1 MLGAWVF
8 RWPNHSEVVV
18 SVAPPPPQ
26 KRSRRARWC
35 QAGLPLFKKGSEPVP
50 SASKDYQPRHPSH
63 VCHFRDAFIV
73 CNRATCAIAGL
84 ALAAACVPIEPA
96 SSDGDA
102 PGVVRHR
109 ATVSDSN
116 ALIAEVRVS
125 LNSPARVFV
134 EYDNPQAG
142 RYRTRVA
149 ALATEHVIPVVRLRP
164 ETTYD
169 YTIFTVYGADES
181 DAVRGPS
188 GSFTTGEL
196 PDLLAS
202 VFTMAT
208 GRSSQPLILSDYE
221 KLKRDDSD
229 YFVFWDEVGALVWY
243 LRVVGRSAVARRP
256 GSEDFIFAHR
266 RGPMQFTPL
275 GKVSR
280 LGVGGGDVGIWH
292 HDVLPLDSDRVLF
305 PMARVVHVG
314 NGDQRRKVRYDSV
327 AIWHSATGRVE
338 EVWNARKTWDILD
351 PAQYWAPMWDWTHL
365 NSVSPRWG
373 SKLLLSLRNRS
384 QVVSLTPDYEIEWQ
398 LHGPDSDYEFPD
410 PTDRF
415 YHQHTASQ
423 LANGNILLFDNGSG
437 RPDAE
442 GGEYSR
448 ALELRLDDAAGT
460 AVKAWE
466 YRHVPDIYG
475 PTMSSAYRL
484 DSGNTLVNF
493 GTRDAEHRAA
503 PLVVVEVAP
512 TGDEVFR
519 IETVQLHGSPSR
531 YRAYGG
537 IDAIYGETMLRPPTA
552 LVQRPPPVRRHYE
565 RMEHV
570 AASTFDL
577 YLEDGHLVYAKAP
590 CAMEDIALPFFL
602 HVSPKKSFLLAEDRR
617 DVGFDNLDFKFFQRG
632 LRWDGRCH
640 AEVPLPEYEIDHIV
654 TGQFVADE
662 EATDGRVRSND
673 APASGEWIVEIP
685 LAR

>member
-1 MLGAWVF
+1 M
-8 RWPNHSEVVV
+8 VV
-18 SVAPPPPQ
+18 PPPPP
-26 KRSRRARWC
+26 
-35 QAGLPLFKKGSEPVP
+35 LPLFQSVL
-50 SASKDYQPRHPSH
+50 
-63 VCHFRDAFIV
+63 
-73 CNRATCAIAGL
+73 AIAGL
-84 ALAAACVPIEPA
+84 ALAVACVPIESA
-96 SSDGDA
+96 SSNGDA
-102 PGVVRHR
+102 PGGVVRHSV
-109 ATVSDSN
+109 TVSDLN

-125 LNSPARVFV
+125 LDTPARMFV
-134 EYDNPQAG
+134 EYDSPLAG

-149 ALATEHVIPVVRLRP
+149 AMAAEHVIPIVRLRP

-169 YTIFTVYGADES
+169 YTVFTTDADES
-181 DAVRGPS
+181 DTVRGPS

-196 PDLLAS
+196 PDPLAS
-202 VFTMAT
+202 VFTMAK
-208 GRSSQPLILSDYE
+208 GRSSQPLILSDY
-221 KLKRDDSD
+221 KLQWDASD
-229 YFVFWDEVGALVWY
+229 HIVFWDEMGALVWY
-243 LRVVGRSAVARRP
+243 LRVGDVMAIARRP
-256 GSEDFIFAHR
+256 GSEDFIFNNTH

-351 PAQYWAPMWDWTHL
+351 PAQYWGPMWDWTHL
-365 NSVSPRWG
+365 NSASPG
-373 SKLLLSLRNRS
+373 GGGKLLLSLRNRS

-466 YRHVPDIYG
+466 YRHDPDIYA
-475 PTMSSAYRL
+475 PIMSSAYRL
-484 DSGNTLVNF
+484 DNGNTLVNF
-493 GTRDAEHRAA
+493 GSRDAVYSEA
-503 PLVVVEVAP
+503 PLVVVEVDAS
-512 TGDEVFR
+512 GDEVFR
-519 IETVQLHGSPSR
+519 AETVQLHRLPSR
-531 YRAYGG
+531 YRAQGG
-537 IDAIYGETMLRPPTA
+537 IEAIYGETMLRPPTA
-552 LVQRPPPVRRHYE
+552 FVQRPPSMRLHYE
-565 RMEHV
+565 RMKPV
-570 AASTFDL
+570 AASTYDL
-577 YLEDGHLVYAKAP
+577 YLDDGHLVYAKAP
-590 CAMEDIALPFFL
+590 CAMEDITLPFFL
-602 HVSPKKSFLLAEDRR
+602 HVSPRKPYVLPEGRR
-617 DVGFDNLDFKFFQRG
+617 EAGFDNLDFKFFQRG
-632 LRWDGRCH
+632 LHWEDRCH